1 MISKFSILNETK
13 YFSLGMFQNCFV
25 FIPAKK
31 HIKYFHYTTRIN
43 SWKSNGMSEENAETI
58 TKSDNNLAPT
68 FVDHHVLPDINLNG
82 NCLINTIY
90 ITKKKNIYIYI
101 YFLHTKP
108 MVKKLK
114 HR

>member
-1 MISKFSILNETK
+1 
-13 YFSLGMFQNCFV
+13 
-25 FIPAKK
+25 
-31 HIKYFHYTTRIN
+31 
-43 SWKSNGMSEENAETI
+43 MSEENTETI

-68 FVDHHVLPDINLNG
+68 FVDNHVLPDINLNG

-90 ITKKKNIYIYI
+90 ITKIYIYI
-101 YFLHTKP
+101 YICFLHTKP

>member
-1 MISKFSILNETK
+1 
-13 YFSLGMFQNCFV
+13 
-25 FIPAKK
+25 
-31 HIKYFHYTTRIN
+31 
-43 SWKSNGMSEENAETI
+43 MSEENAETI

-90 ITKKKNIYIYI
+90 ITKKIYIYI
-101 YFLHTKP
+101 YICFLHTKP